1 MKTGNFLIDNDHRS
15 LGRLLDRLDERADAP
30 EHTADFYEILSMISA
45 TLTQHFDN
53 EEAVFTISEMPEN
66 EIASHLHSHFAIMT
80 QVTLLN
86 FELMQ
91 GTEYERKD
99 IARQLRQWF
108 EAHLIEHDTKLHDL
122 LAECA

>member
-1 MKTGNFLIDNDHRS
+1 MKTGHPLVDNDHRT
-15 LGRLLDRLDERADAP
+15 LGNLLNRLDERAEAP

-53 EEAVFTISEMPEN
+53 EEAVFMISEMPEN
-66 EIASHLHSHFAIMT
+66 EIASHLHAHFAIMT
-80 QVTLLN
+80 QVALLN

-108 EAHLIEHDTKLHDL
+108 ETHLIEHDNKLHDF